1 MLKVKQII
9 TDDVIQPEKPSG
21 DKSVRFSYPKQTP
34 FTFNPTKIP
43 IYLLSEAT
51 IARMS
56 TKDKRA
62 YLQLLQEKESRIA
75 ELIFPL
81 SPRNKLS
88 I

>member
-9 TDDVIQPEKPSG
+9 TDDVIQPEKPSR

-43 IYLLSEAT
+43 IYLSEAT

-56 TKDKRA
+56 TQDKRA
-62 YLQLLQEKESRIA
+62 YLQFLQEKESRVA

-81 SPRNKLS
+81 SPKNKLS